1 MTGHVRQRGNSFEL
15 KFEIAADPATGKRRI
30 RYATI
35 KTKSKREAQK
45 ELARL
50 VAEHEAGE
58 SVDPSRITVSE
69 FLDRW
74 ERDWAKINTSAKTFE
89 RYSELLRKH
98 VRPRIGQVQ
107 LQKLK
112 VTDLNALY
120 SALVTEPIVIVNK
133 KAGNVKGLA
142 ARTVGH
148 THRVLRRAL
157 GHAQLWG
164 LVRHNVAA
172 LVSPPRVE
180 ATEIQI
186 LSADQWKTMLK
197 RLRGKPLYLIGATLL
212 GTGMRRGE
220 LCGLRWK
227 DLDLDGGKLRVEQS
241 LEQTKAGL
249 RFKSPKTKHGR
260 RTITLAPSLVAELRA
275 HWKAQQEE
283 RLRLG
288 MGKAPADGLIFTR
301 WDGEPHQP
309 DRLTRQWTDAMRAIG
324 VDATLHSLRHT
335 HASHLIAQGV
345 DVLSISRRLGH
356 GSPTITLGVYGHLFA
371 DAQDRAAQ
379 IMELAFSAEAE

>member
-1 MTGHVRQRGNSFEL
+1 MTGHVRQRGKESFEL
-15 KFEIAADPATGKRRI
+15 KFEIAPDPATGKRRM
-30 RYATI
+30 RYVTV
-35 KTKSKREAQK
+35 KTTSKREAQK

-50 VAEHEAGE
+50 VAEYEAGE
-58 SVDPSRITVSE
+58 SVDPSRVTVSE

-74 ERDWAKINTSAKTFE
+74 ERDWAKLNTSAKTFE

-98 VRPRIGQVQ
+98 VRPRIGSIAI
-107 LQKLK
+107 QKLK
-112 VTDLNALY
+112 AINLTELYAAL
-120 SALVTEPIVIVNK
+120 AR
-133 KAGNVKGLA
+133 AGLA
-142 ARTVGH
+142 ARTIGH
-148 THRVLRRAL
+148 VHRVTRRAL

-164 LVRHNVAA
+164 IVRHNVAA

-186 LSADQWKTMLK
+186 LSPDQWKTMLR
-197 RLRGKPLYLIGATLL
+197 RLRGKPLYLIAATLL

-220 LCGLRWK
+220 LCALRWK
-227 DLDLDGGKLRVEQS
+227 DVDLDAGKLRVEQS
-241 LEQTKAGL
+241 LEQTKSGL

-260 RTITLAPSLVAELRA
+260 RTISLAPSLVAELRA
-275 HWKAQQEE
+275 HWKQQQEH

-288 MGKAPADGLIFTR
+288 MGKAPADGLVFAR

-309 DRLTRQWTDAMRAIG
+309 DRLTRQWSDAMKAVG

-345 DVLSISRRLGH
+345 DVLAISRRLGH